1 MDTDI
6 YTELKA
12 DLYKELCK
20 EIGPQLRR
28 ELHNE
33 ILVKL
38 RHSVLTELRNEFLTS
53 MRNEIRSEIRRE
65 VRNELLGIQQI
76 VPITK
81 FRYNNPDQYDILYE
95 NMVAF
100 NIFQMWYIC
109 HNTDY
114 ESIITAFKTLI
125 KDENFI
131 EIHSNGFVE
140 TSKFLWSVDK
150 H

>member
-6 YTELKA
+6 YTDLKTDLLIELR
-12 DLYKELCK
+12 K

-28 ELHNE
+28 ELQNE

-38 RHSVLTELRNEFLTS
+38 RHSVLTDLRNEFLTS
-53 MRNEIRSEIRRE
+53 MRNEIRSEIRNE
-65 VRNELLGIQQI
+65 IRNELLGIKQI

-114 ESIITAFKTLI
+114 ESINSAFKTLI
-125 KDENFI
+125 KNEDFI

-140 TSKFLWSVDK
+140 TKKFLWSVDR

>member
-1 MDTDI
+1 MNMDTDI
-6 YTELKA
+6 YSELKA
-12 DLYKELCK
+12 DLYKEL
-20 EIGPQLRR
+20 GPELRR

-38 RHSVLTELRNEFLTS
+38 RHSVLTDLRNEFLTS
-53 MRNEIRSEIRRE
+53 MRNEIRNEIRSEI
-65 VRNELLGIQQI
+65 RNELLGIQQI

-114 ESIITAFKTLI
+114 ESIIIAFKTLI

>member
-12 DLYKELCK
+12 DLLIELRKEL
-20 EIGPQLRR
+20 GPELRR
-28 ELHNE
+28 ELQNE
-33 ILVKL
+33 ILIKL
-38 RHSVLTELRNEFLTS
+38 RHSVLTDLRNEFLTS
-53 MRNEIRSEIRRE
+53 MQNELRSEIRRE
-65 VRNELLGIQQI
+65 IRNELLGIQQI

-114 ESIITAFKTLI
+114 ESINIAFNTLI
-125 KDENFI
+125 KNEDFI

-140 TSKFLWSVDK
+140 TKKFLWSVDK